1 MFFIFV
7 FVVLNFVK
15 KRIFCKTAFVIITVF
30 MLEIKNLCAQFEKK
44 PILNGITIKIKK
56 GEIHALLGPNGSG
69 KSTLGRV
76 ILGDKK
82 YRVTKGS
89 VKFEKQN
96 FLKLEP
102 AERAKAGFFLSFQS
116 PPQLDGVNANDFLFA
131 AKKASDPEFHSSFRF
146 KKSLSQHF
154 KNLHLSEEFITREV
168 NKGASGGE
176 RRKMEIASLL
186 SLDAKL
192 AFLDEIDSGLDVD
205 GIVRVA
211 KAIQEFMKENDKALV
226 LISHTEKL
234 LNLIQPTHFH
244 ILCNGEII
252 QSGGKELMEK
262 VHKCGFCNFLN
273 KKCVQ

>member
-1 MFFIFV
+1 
-7 FVVLNFVK
+7 
-15 KRIFCKTAFVIITVF
+15 
-30 MLEIKNLCAQFEKK
+30 MLKIKNLCAQFEDKELLK
-44 PILNGITIKIKK
+44 GINIEIKK

-82 YRVTKGS
+82 YNVTKGS
-89 VKFEKQN
+89 IEFEKQD
-96 FLKLEP
+96 FLKLDP
-102 AERAKAGFFLSFQS
+102 ADRAKAGFFLSFQS
-116 PPQLDGVNANDFLFA
+116 PPELDGVNANDFLFA
-131 AKKASDPEFHSSFRF
+131 AKKAVNPEFHSSFRF
-146 KKSLSQHF
+146 KKALSGHF
-154 KNLHLSEEFITREV
+154 EDLHLDEEFMNREV

-186 SLDAKL
+186 SLDGKL

-205 GIVRVA
+205 GTARAA
-211 KAIQEFMKENDKALV
+211 KAIQEFVRNGDKALM

-234 LNLIQPTHFH
+234 LDLVQPTHFH

-252 QSGGKELMEK
+252 QSGGRELMEK

-273 KKCVQ
+273 KKCVQQ

>member
-1 MFFIFV
+1 
-7 FVVLNFVK
+7 
-15 KRIFCKTAFVIITVF
+15 
-30 MLEIKNLCAQFEKK
+30 MLKIKNLYAQFENK
-44 PILNGITIKIKK
+44 PLLKGIDMEVNK

-82 YRVTKGS
+82 YEVTKGS
-89 VKFEKQN
+89 IEFEGKD
-96 FLKLEP
+96 FKKLDP
-102 AERAKAGFFLSFQS
+102 ADRAKAGFFLSFQS

-131 AKKASDPEFHSSFRF
+131 AKKAGDPQFHSSFRF
-146 KKSLSQHF
+146 KKALSKHLED
-154 KNLHLSEEFITREV
+154 LHLDEEFLAREV

-186 SLDAKL
+186 SLDTKM

-205 GIVRVA
+205 GTARVA
-211 KAIQEFMKENDKALV
+211 KAIQEFMKDGDKSLM

-234 LNLIQPTHFH
+234 LDLVEPTHFH

>member
-1 MFFIFV
+1 
-7 FVVLNFVK
+7 
-15 KRIFCKTAFVIITVF
+15 
-30 MLEIKNLCAQFEKK
+30 MLKIKNLSAQFEEK
-44 PILNGITIKIKK
+44 PILKGIDLVVNK

-82 YRVTKGS
+82 YQVTKGS
-89 VKFEKQN
+89 LEFEKQN

-102 AERAKAGFFLSFQS
+102 TDRAKAGFFLSFQS

-131 AKKASDPEFHSSFRF
+131 AKKSIDPEFHSSFRF
-146 KKSLSQHF
+146 KKSLIEYFQ
-154 KNLHLSEEFITREV
+154 KLRLDEEFINREV

-186 SLDAKL
+186 SLNAKF

-205 GIVRVA
+205 GIAQVA
-211 KAIQEFMKENDKALV
+211 KSIQEFIKEGQTAVVLV
-226 LISHTEKL
+226 SHTEKL
-234 LNLIQPTHFH
+234 LELIKPTHFH

-262 VHKCGFCNFLN
+262 VHKCGFCKFMN